1 MADLHSIPELDR
13 AGLRR
18 FGLTTGAIVAML
30 FGLFFPWLLERA
42 VPVWPWVLAGILI
55 IWGLI
60 APSSLGPV
68 YRIWM
73 RFGLLLNKVTSPV
86 IMSLVF
92 FLVVTPMGLLR
103 RMFGHSMP
111 KHHDATA
118 TSYRIISKKANPE
131 DLERPF

>member
-18 FGLTTGAIVAML
+18 FGLTTGAIIAGL

-42 VPVWPWVLAGILI
+42 VPVWPWVLAAILI
-55 IWGLI
+55 VWGLI

-73 RFGLLLNKVTSPV
+73 RFGLLLNKVTSPI

-92 FLVVTPMGLLR
+92 FLIVTPMGLVR
-103 RMFGHSMP
+103 RMFGNAVP